1 MSRLFVVG
9 TGPGD
14 LSLVAPRALTAI
26 QASTDLVAYGLYLD
40 LLGDVCRD
48 KTHHDLPLGEEIGRA
63 RLALNLAASGKTTAL
78 ISSGDIGIYAMAT
91 LVFELLDQQLQGNE
105 DHPEWLDVEIEV
117 IPGISAMQAGASRA
131 GAMLGHDFCTISL
144 SDLLT
149 PWETIEQRIHSAGQG
164 DFVVSFYNPVSR
176 KRDWQLNT
184 ARDILLQHRPAS
196 TPVLLGRQL
205 TREDESIRIIRLD
218 ELDAKDVD
226 MFTLVS
232 VGNSESRHIVNGS
245 KEWVYTPRGYR
256 KKLGQTADSSADSS
270 SQSKEE
276 TKQKSEEEAQ
286 S

>member
-14 LSLVAPRALTAI
+14 LSLVAPKALSAI
-26 QASTDLVAYGLYLD
+26 QASSDLVAYGLYLD
-40 LLGDVCRD
+40 LLGEVCD
-48 KTHHDLPLGEEIGRA
+48 GKTHHDLPLGEEIGRA
-63 RLALNLAASGKTTAL
+63 RLALDLAASGKTTAL
-78 ISSGDIGIYAMAT
+78 VSSGDIGIYAMAT
-91 LVFELLDQQLQGNE
+91 LVFELLDQQLAFKESSSDSNNE
-105 DHPEWLDVEIEV
+105 SHPEWLDVEIEV
-117 IPGISAMQAGASRA
+117 IPGISAMQAGASRV

-149 PWETIEQRIHSAGQG
+149 PWETIEQRIKSAGQG
-164 DFVVSFYNPVSR
+164 DFVVSFYNPVSK

-218 ELDAKDVD
+218 QLDAKDVD

-256 KKLGQTADSSADSS
+256 KKLGNTDSNTNTDTNE
-270 SQSKEE
+270 Q
-276 TKQKSEEEAQ
+276 EAQ
-286 S
+286 L